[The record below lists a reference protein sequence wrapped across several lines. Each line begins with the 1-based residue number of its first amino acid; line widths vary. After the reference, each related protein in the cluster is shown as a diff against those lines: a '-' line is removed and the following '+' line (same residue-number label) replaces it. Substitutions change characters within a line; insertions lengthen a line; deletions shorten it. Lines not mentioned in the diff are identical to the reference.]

1 MNKRNTSLIVFGLIV
16 FAQLLSGF
24 ANFAAAQRPPGS
36 VRSQQSSQEKSLLAG
51 TWQSSDSTMEIR
63 TNGTMT
69 LNGKQYSYKI
79 SNAALVITNNDKTV
93 NFPFELN
100 GDYLTITLSS
110 QRIMYGRVKGNV
122 ADTSDEE
129 QIFGGNSRKNNVSS
143 EIVGRWKSDK
153 GILEFSDDGIMTIN
167 GEQVP
172 YKINGSAI
180 TVSSA
185 QGALN
190 FPFQVSND
198 RLIMGAAGKQV
209 VYTRIE
215 GGGNLNQDRN
225 EQPFNNKQSKGIV
238 GRWQS
243 DEATV
248 EIRGNGTLTINGQ
261 QYSYKA
267 NDSTI
272 TISDNEGSMSLPY
285 QITNDK
291 MIVNVQG
298 RRVIYTRISGN
309 ASNNAGGETNNR
321 GGGVLPELVG
331 KWCYIASVNPS
342 SGNMRTS
349 DRCFTLYANGTY
361 EYYGENYTSG
371 GGGSYTSATRDSG
384 RWSAT
389 STSITAYSSTTGT
402 TTFRLE
408 KRNHPKNNDP
418 MLLLD
423 GEAFVSAYQKQPW

>member
-1 MNKRNTSLIVFGLIV
+1 MNKGKTVLIIFGLIV

-24 ANFAAAQRPPGS
+24 AMAQRPSGS
-36 VRSQQSSQEKSLLAG
+36 DRSQQSSQERGSLAG
-51 TWQSSDSTMEIR
+51 TWQSSNSTMGIR
-63 TNGTMT
+63 ADGTMT

-79 SNAALVITNNDKTV
+79 NNSALVITNNNKTV

-110 QRIMYGRVKGNV
+110 QRIMYRRVKGNS

-129 QIFGGNSRKNNVSS
+129 QIFGSNSRKNKVSS

-153 GILEFSDDGIMTIN
+153 GILEFSDDGMMTIN

-190 FPFQVSND
+190 FPFRVSDD

-209 VYTRIE
+209 IYTRIE
-215 GGGNLNQDRN
+215 GSGNFNDDRS
-225 EQPFNNKQSKGIV
+225 EQSFNNKQSKASIV

-267 NDSTI
+267 SDSAI
-272 TISDNEGSMSLPY
+272 TISDDEGSMSLPY
-285 QITNDK
+285 QLSGDK

-298 RRVIYTRISGN
+298 RRVTYTRIAGN
-309 ASNNAGGETNNR
+309 AGNKAGGETNNR
-321 GGGVLPELVG
+321 GGVQPELVG

-361 EYYGENYTSG
+361 EYYGENYTG
-371 GGGSYTSATRDSG
+371 GGGGAYTSSTRDSG

-389 STSITAYSSTTGT
+389 STSITAYSNTTGT

-418 MLLLD
+418 MLVLD
-423 GEAFVSAYQKQPW
+423 GEAFVTAYQKQPW